1 MESLPLVFSFLVGEI
16 RPIQRSKK
24 HLSDHNL
31 PQENK
36 NKNST
41 GFSFVHMLF
50 KYAVKKSDRSS
61 QIERGI
67 AVMPVVLVTFIYK
80 TCFMY
85 SRNRFFIL
93 SLDG

>member
-1 MESLPLVFSFLVGEI
+1 
-16 RPIQRSKK
+16 
-24 HLSDHNL
+24 
-31 PQENK
+31 
-36 NKNST
+36 
-41 GFSFVHMLF
+41 MLF